1 MKLGIFL
8 IEMDKKF
15 ILFSVFSEHCD
26 SNCNLMITEAYFSW
40 IINCKDS
47 FFPSSLIQLFN
58 LPEGNASIYLFLPVN
73 LRG

>member
-26 SNCNLMITEAYFSW
+26 SNCNLMITEAYFSRDG
-40 IINCKDS
+40 I
-47 FFPSSLIQLFN
+47 
-58 LPEGNASIYLFLPVN
+58 FLN
-73 LRG
+73 Y